1 MFFFQPIG
9 LAVHS
14 SAFGLPL
21 STRRNIEP
29 ALSKECEVSQ
39 GRSDF
44 GVESSGFLEAASW
57 LQGPGAVLAQR
68 GTRLLSVG

>member
-14 SAFGLPL
+14 SAFGLPP

-29 ALSKECEVSQ
+29 ALSTDCEVSQ

-44 GVESSGFLEAASW
+44 GMGSSGFLETASW
-57 LQGPGAVLAQR
+57 LQVPGAVLAQR